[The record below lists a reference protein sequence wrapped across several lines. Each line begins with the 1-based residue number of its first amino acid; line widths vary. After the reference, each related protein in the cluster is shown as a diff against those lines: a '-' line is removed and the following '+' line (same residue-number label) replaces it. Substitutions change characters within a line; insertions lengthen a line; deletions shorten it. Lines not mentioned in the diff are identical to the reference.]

1 MKLCISLPLFIAL
14 VLLLLVTVSLL
25 MWREVK
31 RQKKAA
37 GIPPQQAPFLVTNV
51 SYEALSLD
59 TLDQDSIYSN
69 TQGLVTP
76 LSSRSQEA
84 LVQYSVIREP

>member
-1 MKLCISLPLFIAL
+1 MSPSFREEVSLPDPRA
-14 VLLLLVTVSLL
+14 SLL
-25 MWREVK
+25 
-31 RQKKAA
+31 
-37 GIPPQQAPFLVTNV
+37 QAPFLVTNV